1 MINSVMAVAKEI
13 ASKPP
18 LAVYGC
24 KRIITYSRDHNTMDT
39 LDNIAVWNMSMLA
52 PSEMEEAMNSK
63 KQKRQGNF
71 SELPKRKNL
80 SC

>member
-1 MINSVMAVAKEI
+1 
-13 ASKPP
+13 
-18 LAVYGC
+18 
-24 KRIITYSRDHNTMDT
+24 
-39 LDNIAVWNMSMLA
+39 MSMLA